1 MHFLNYFCNHSHHC
15 LLMYSKNVTT
25 HFVVPSSLST
35 LCVSFGAQCSS
46 LNVAKYHLGEVKLD
60 RVGQQSL
67 PTLVR
72 DLWGALGELQGSL
85 CALLL
90 VLCCIVA
97 LLADH
102 SGSIF
107 AFLRITADSCS
118 LSSLP
123 SGFIIISQI
132 SILLGKYLH

>member
-72 DLWGALGELQGSL
+72 DLWGGPWGIAG
-85 CALLL
+85 LL
-90 VLCCIVA
+90 VCSFASVVLHCSFAC
-97 LLADH
+97 
-102 SGSIF
+102 GS
-107 AFLRITADSCS
+107 
-118 LSSLP
+118 
-123 SGFIIISQI
+123 
-132 SILLGKYLH
+132 

>member
-25 HFVVPSSLST
+25 HFVVPSFLST

-46 LNVAKYHLGEVKLD
+46 LNVAKCHLGEVKLD

-72 DLWGALGELQGSL
+72 DLWGGPWEIAG
-85 CALLL
+85 LL
-90 VLCCIVA
+90 VC
-97 LLADH
+97 
-102 SGSIF
+102 SF
-107 AFLRITADSCS
+107 ASVVLHCS
-118 LSSLP
+118 FACRS
-123 SGFIIISQI
+123 
-132 SILLGKYLH
+132 